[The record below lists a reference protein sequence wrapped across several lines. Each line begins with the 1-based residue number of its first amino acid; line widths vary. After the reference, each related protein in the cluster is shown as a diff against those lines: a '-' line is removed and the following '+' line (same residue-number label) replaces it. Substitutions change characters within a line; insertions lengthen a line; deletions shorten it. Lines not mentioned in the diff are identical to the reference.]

1 MLTTLIPFPVIW
13 VLNSPNSSNWRNQL
27 ANPKCTEIV
36 RVSKVKIS
44 ENGKQAVFLNPKKE
58 EFSRTRV
65 DGCVIVN
72 RTACDWWVAHE
83 TSGSVLVELKGCD
96 VEHAIEQIE
105 ATFDYLSKH
114 NLLLEKNAAMIV
126 CSKPSRH
133 PSFTTKL
140 QKARSRLSAKYKAPL
155 HIVTGSHEFDIKRV
169 LLHIGPF

>member
-1 MLTTLIPFPVIW
+1 MNFPA
-13 VLNSPNSSNWRNQL
+13 SSNWRNQL

-36 RVSKVKIS
+36 RVSKVKIA
-44 ENGKQAVFLNPKKE
+44 ENGKQAVFLNPQKE

-72 RTACDWWVAHE
+72 KTACDWWIAHQP
-83 TSGSVLVELKGCD
+83 SGSVLVELKGCD

-105 ATFDYLSKH
+105 ATFDYLSK
-114 NLLLEKNAAMIV
+114 NKLLLAKNAAIIV

-140 QKARSRLSAKYKAPL
+140 QKARSRLSTKYKAPL
-155 HIVTGSHEFDIKRV
+155 HIVTGSHEFDIKHV
-169 LLHIGPF
+169 LLHTGPF